1 MVIDQ
6 LGGKVVLRTV
16 GGLVFL
22 IPQLLGALGHVHG
35 RLLAYLQDGLVVGLG
50 QAFVSLAG
58 RHILREQRMAVALAG
73 IAVFRETAI
82 HLHAVADYKALVVG
96 VDAGAYPYHHAV
108 FARLQTLVVLRCL
121 LHGILQTA
129 EVTLVAVVGDGV
141 GRCSVYRFAA
151 PGVAGV
157 GKEVGV

>member
-16 GGLVFL
+16 GGLVLL
-22 IPQLLGALGHVHG
+22 IPQFLGVLGHVHG

-50 QAFVSLAG
+50 QAFVSLAC

-73 IAVFRETAI
+73 RTVLGESAV
-82 HLHAVADYKALVVG
+82 HLHTVADHKTFVVG

-108 FARLQTLVVLRCL
+108 FARLQTLVVFRCL

-129 EVTLVAVVGDGV
+129 EVTLVAVVSDGV
-141 GRCSVYRFAA
+141 GRSSVYRFAT

-157 GKEVGV
+157 GEEVGV